1 MRIQWPRL
9 QDNQSTCSPSLGFL
23 VVWETENPNT
33 LGNSF
38 SKLFTM
44 VLLPTPEG
52 PQMTRGRMG
61 LAGAILDKPDVD
73 VKNEAVTDVDRDWVR
88 LPIFK
93 PNKRPSWKGSKS
105 NFVVEWNDFAIPLFF
120 WHFSSS
126 QRMWCPSHDVIQ
138 FRRKKIQ
145 FYKKKRARLWNLL
158 AH

>member
-73 VKNEAVTDVDRDWVR
+73 VKNEAVTDVYRDWVR

-93 PNKRPSWKGSKS
+93 PNKRPKDLTALVTIFMLSTLFETALGSKN
-105 NFVVEWNDFAIPLFF
+105 NFNRSYAKQTLQRWRMNKVV
-120 WHFSSS
+120 
-126 QRMWCPSHDVIQ
+126 VVG
-138 FRRKKIQ
+138 
-145 FYKKKRARLWNLL
+145 NLPEI
-158 AH
+158 